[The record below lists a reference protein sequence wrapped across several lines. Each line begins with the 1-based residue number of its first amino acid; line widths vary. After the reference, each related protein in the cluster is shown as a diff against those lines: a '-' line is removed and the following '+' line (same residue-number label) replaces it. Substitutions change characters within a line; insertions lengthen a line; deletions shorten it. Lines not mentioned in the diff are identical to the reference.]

1 MNDRL
6 IEAAS
11 QFEIPRP
18 ILSSSVW
25 PREVSGTGQLVAAC
39 GQSGFFGCRMQHRCS
54 CSRYFVVREFQ
65 EHGPPLPVGTPS
77 CQHFRPQIL

>member
-1 MNDRL
+1 MNDTV
-6 IEAAS
+6 IEAMS

-18 ILSSSVW
+18 TLRSSVW
-25 PREVSGTGQLVAAC
+25 PRQVAGRARPPPCAGSAVSLGNG
-39 GQSGFFGCRMQHRCS
+39 MQHPYS

-77 CQHFRPQIL
+77 CQHFRPSL